1 MTTLWYNFKN
11 EKCSQF
17 AKGWSIMKK
26 EYNTEPKKLIND
38 FLKQNS
44 DRHFTV
50 DEIAEAV
57 SVGEKSAGKSTVYR
71 HVSKLLESGS
81 VRRFETPGVKS
92 FVYQYADV
100 TDLCDDHYHLKCI
113 KCGRLIHLECAKM
126 DEVKKH
132 ILSDHDFIIGFDRA
146 VLFGQCASCVAKG

>member
-1 MTTLWYNFKN
+1 MEKTTYHTAGR
-11 EKCSQF
+11 E
-17 AKGWSIMKK
+17 SI
-26 EYNTEPKKLIND
+26 LHH
-38 FLKQNS
+38 LA
-44 DRHFTV
+44 DRPSCQLTV
-50 DEIAEAV
+50 EELTAALEAEGVAV
-57 SVGEKSAGKSTVYR
+57 GKSTVYR

-100 TDLCDDHYHLKCI
+100 TDLCDDHYHLKCV

-146 VLFGQCASCVAKG
+146 VLYGQCASCAAKG